1 MLDNNYMDEQNTN
14 TVPKE
19 PIKEEPKT
27 TVPLTHS
34 GVPLKTVLLIVL
46 LALVAG
52 ILVYVAVSPK
62 KSNPGITTNSTK
74 EAKNPAD
81 TILSINPSVKDEAL
95 STYSSDVLVDTGS
108 NTINGVQLEL
118 YYDPSIIT
126 NVTINSGNFF
136 SPSVELLKKIDQSN
150 GRISYALSVLPGQKG
165 ESGKGTFA
173 TINYTVIP
181 SLTSDRTSFNFLPK
195 TEVSGENTSGSLL
208 KSTNDGDVIIESLSP
223 TTTEPAQ

>member
-1 MLDNNYMDEQNTN
+1 MDEQNTN
-14 TVPKE
+14 TE
-19 PIKEEPKT
+19 PVKEEPKT
-27 TVPLTHS
+27 TVPTTHS
-34 GVPLKTVLLIVL
+34 GVPLKTVLLIIL

-62 KSNPGITTNSTK
+62 KSNPGMTTTTK
-74 EAKNPAD
+74 ETKNPAE
-81 TILSINPSVKDEAL
+81 TVLSINPAVKDNTT
-95 STYSSDVLVDTGS
+95 STYSSDVLVNTGS

-126 NVTINSGNFF
+126 NVIIKPGSFF
-136 SPSVELLKKIDQSN
+136 SSSVELLKKIDQSN

-173 TINYTVIP
+173 TITYTVIP

-195 TEVSGENTSGSLL
+195 TEVSGEGTPGSLL
-208 KSTNDGDVIIESLSP
+208 KSTSDGDVIMESTETS
-223 TTTEPAQ
+223 TTTPEPTQ

>member
-1 MLDNNYMDEQNTN
+1 MDEQNTK
-14 TVPKE
+14 TVPE
-19 PIKEEPKT
+19 PTEEVKT
-27 TVPLTHS
+27 PLPPIHS
-34 GVPLKTVLLIVL
+34 GVPLKTVLLIIL

-62 KSNPGITTNSTK
+62 KSIPGMVTNK
-74 EAKNPAD
+74 EEKNPAD
-81 TILSINPSVKDEAL
+81 TTLSMTAGVKDSTT

-126 NVTINSGNFF
+126 NVTIKSGSFFNS
-136 SPSVELLKKIDQSN
+136 SVELLKKIDQAN

-173 TINYTVIP
+173 TIIYTVIP
-181 SLTSDRTSFNFLPK
+181 SLNTDRTSFNFLPK
-195 TEVSGENTSGSLL
+195 TEVSGENTAGSLL
-208 KSTNDGDVIIESLSP
+208 KSTNDGNVIFESLSP
-223 TTTEPAQ
+223 TTTEPIQ